1 MPPRPRY
8 ASRKNRFSLTF
19 ELNFNAQNPTAKRN
33 DSLKSIK
40 TMKALQ
46 TLFKTNDG
54 VSSLIA
60 RLALG
65 LVMFPHGAQKALGW
79 FGGYG
84 FSGTMGFFTGQL
96 HIPALFAFFAIAA
109 EFAGSI
115 GLITGF
121 LSRVAAF
128 GIAVEMV
135 VAIILVHGANGFF
148 MNWYGN
154 QKGEGF
160 EYHLL
165 TLGLAVGVILAG
177 AGKWSIDSVL
187 SRRLETIQTSNSKT
201 ATTTLGNPGL
211 ANLVT
216 K

>member
-1 MPPRPRY
+1 
-8 ASRKNRFSLTF
+8 
-19 ELNFNAQNPTAKRN
+19 
-33 DSLKSIK
+33 
-40 TMKALQ
+40 MKALH
-46 TLFKTNDG
+46 LLLKTDN
-54 VSSLIA
+54 STAPLLA

-84 FSGTMGFFTGQL
+84 FDGTMGHFTGAL
-96 HIPALFAFFAIAA
+96 HIPAVFAFLAIAA

-121 LSRVAAF
+121 LSRVSAL
-128 GIAVEMV
+128 GIGVTMA
-135 VAIILVHGANGFF
+135 VAIFMGHAANGFF

-165 TLGLAVGVILAG
+165 AIGLALVVLVAGGGKASVDALLAR
-177 AGKWSIDSVL
+177 KN
-187 SRRLETIQTSNSKT
+187 T
-201 ATTTLGNPGL
+201 
-211 ANLVT
+211 
-216 K
+216 